1 MANFY
6 LLPKSGLICLGSAIH
21 HNSMPEYIMALTM
34 FLNLNYKAI
43 IKDLK
48 QKKKDIREV
57 MSVFLFRPVVPFYEN
72 HMKAIS
78 EFE

>member
-1 MANFY
+1 
-6 LLPKSGLICLGSAIH
+6 
-21 HNSMPEYIMALTM
+21 MALTL

-57 MSVFLFRPVVPFYEN
+57 MSVFLFRPVVPYYEN